1 MPTIRDDATVSA
13 SDETVDWIE
22 RQYETVDGM
31 DMDGF
36 LSFIADEAQLR
47 LGNNEPAS
55 GHDQIRA
62 AIGEFW
68 DSIEDLRHK
77 FTGTWEQDDIVV
89 LEASIRY
96 AKLDGE
102 AMYIPV
108 MTSIERDGEII
119 TASRI
124 YGDMAPLYGV
134 DPDEA
139 PLIY

>member
-1 MPTIRDDATVSA
+1 M

-31 DMDGF
+31 DMGGF

-47 LGNNEPAS
+47 FGNNEPVS
-55 GHDQIRA
+55 GHGQIRG

-68 DSIEDLRHK
+68 DSIEDLRHE
-77 FTGTWEQDDIVV
+77 FTGIWERDDVVV

-96 AKLDGE
+96 TKLDSE

-124 YGDMAPLYGV
+124 YGNMAPLYDV

-139 PLIY
+139 PLIC

>member
-13 SDETVDWIE
+13 SDATVDWIE

-36 LSFIADEAQLR
+36 LSFIAEEAQLR
-47 LGNNEPAS
+47 FGNNEPAS
-55 GHDQIRA
+55 GHDQIRG

-68 DSIEDLRHK
+68 DFIEDLRHE
-77 FTGTWEQDDIVV
+77 FTDIWEQDDVV

-96 AKLDGE
+96 TKLDGE
-102 AMYIPV
+102 ATYIPV
-108 MTSIERDGEII
+108 TTIIERDGEAV

-124 YGDMAPLYGV
+124 YG
-134 DPDEA
+134 
-139 PLIY
+139 

>member
-47 LGNNEPAS
+47 SGNNEPAS
-55 GHDQIRA
+55 GHDQIRG

-68 DSIEDLRHK
+68 NSIEDLRDE
-77 FTGTWEQDDIVV
+77 FTGIWE
-89 LEASIRY
+89 
-96 AKLDGE
+96 
-102 AMYIPV
+102 
-108 MTSIERDGEII
+108 
-119 TASRI
+119 
-124 YGDMAPLYGV
+124 
-134 DPDEA
+134 
-139 PLIY
+139 

>member
-36 LSFIADEAQLR
+36 LSFMAEEAQLR
-47 LGNNEPAS
+47 FGNNEPAS
-55 GHDQIRA
+55 GHDQIRG

-68 DSIEDLRHK
+68 ESIEDLHHE
-77 FTGTWEQDDIVV
+77 FTGIWEQDDVVV

-96 AKLDGE
+96 TKLDGE
-102 AMYIPV
+102 AVYIPV
-108 MTSIERDGEII
+108 TTIIERDGETV

-124 YGDMAPLYGV
+124 YGDMAPLYDV

-139 PLIY
+139 PLIC